1 MANYSY
7 PIDEDWTHE
16 EIANVINFLN
26 LVEAANETGVE
37 TEKFLAGYTKFKS
50 VIKSIG
56 EEKRIGREF
65 EKASGYSLYRT
76 VQQAKKTTGKRFKQQ

>member
-16 EIANVINFLN
+16 ELAKVITFLN
-26 LVEAANETGVE
+26 LVEEANETSVDK
-37 TEKFLAGYTKFKS
+37 EKFMVGYKEFKT

-56 EEKRIGREF
+56 EEKRLGRDF
-65 EKASGYSLYRT
+65 EQISGYSLYRT
-76 VQQAKKTTGKRFKQQ
+76 VQQAQMTDSKRFKI